1 MSLLDQIKLPPLPS
15 VVKADAPD
23 EKAPEESL
31 DGKRFIIVLSREM
44 TEEDKQVFR
53 QHGKVLEWSPK
64 LLNISFEQLEFDYLL
79 MDVRTKEAR
88 LTLNR
93 QDLTKYHKVS
103 YVWWIQKGVD
113 DFLLQ
118 LGTVEISSIPQHA
131 INRKDFEGML
141 LNQKIS
147 APSLLKSFLKLLKSC
162 VSG

>member
-1 MSLLDQIKLPPLPS
+1 MSLLDQIKLPPLPA
-15 VVKADAPD
+15 VVNAPAAEPLD
-23 EKAPEESL
+23 ESL

-44 TEEDKQVFR
+44 TEEDKSVFR

-79 MDVRTKEAR
+79 MDCRTKEAR

-93 QDLTKYHKVS
+93 QDLSKYHKVS

-118 LGTVEISSIPQHA
+118 LGTVDISSVPQHA

-141 LNQKIS
+141 LNQKIAS
-147 APSLLKSFLKLLKSC
+147 PSLVKSFLRLLKSC
-162 VSG
+162 VSGS